1 MNAINEF
8 FVSAGFMP
16 SGYCFYW
23 SPILLWAYVISDMVI
38 ALACYAIAV
47 VLWIF
52 MRRRTALSF
61 SWPILTFAFFVF
73 ACGTTHLTSVLN
85 IWQPDYWLDACLK
98 AVTAMTS
105 LATVALV
112 WPMTPKAFAPSGPNQ
127 PERANNDMLRE
138 VAALRNAEEQLQ
150 ALNRELED
158 RVAQHTAALEGVAD
172 ALRRKSAELE
182 HVLQSLRDD
191 EARTRLVV
199 DTALD
204 AVITMNADGVVV
216 GWNLQAA
223 AIFGWQ
229 TDDAVGRVIS
239 ELIILPCLWEP
250 HAVGLR
256 RYLQTGEETILHRRL
271 ELTALHR
278 DGHEIPVEL
287 TITPIHIGERQYF
300 SGFLRDITARKE
312 TERALHDSEKRF
324 RATFQQ
330 AAVGI
335 AHVGPDG
342 RWLRVN
348 EKLCDIVGYTREEL
362 LSLTFQDIT
371 HPDDLGADLAQVH
384 QVLDGQVDTYTMEKR
399 YLRRNGSEVW
409 IALTVSLVRDDAGTP
424 DYFISVVEDIQRR
437 KVAEE
442 ELRQRTEELARSN
455 QDLEYFA
462 YVASHDLQEPLRAVS
477 GSLQLLK
484 RRYEGKLDARADEFI
499 GHAVDGAVR
508 MAALI
513 GDLLAYSRVGRRED
527 PRRLTECDEALDS
540 ALKNLSVA
548 IRETGAQV
556 TRGSLPAVLAI
567 SAQLPLLFQN
577 LVGNAIKFRR
587 KDVPVQI
594 YVGAEARDDVWVF
607 RVADNGIG
615 IESQY
620 FERIFL
626 VFQRLQTRR
635 DYPGTGIG
643 LALCKRIVERHGG
656 HIWVESEP
664 GKGSTFL
671 FTLPRGPE

>member
-1 MNAINEF
+1 MREKHPGRGGASGKKEGAMNAINEF

-16 SGYCFYW
+16 RGYGFPS
-23 SPILLWAYVISDMVI
+23 SPIQLWVDAISDVVI
-38 ALACYAIAV
+38 TLSCYAIAV

-52 MRRRTALSF
+52 ARRRTALSF
-61 SWPILTFAFFVF
+61 SRPLLMSAFFVF
-73 ACGTTHLTSVLN
+73 ADGTTHLTSVLN
-85 IWQPDYWLDACLK
+85 IWQPDYWLATCVK
-98 AVTAMTS
+98 AVTAIAS

-112 WPMTPKAFAPSGPNQ
+112 WPVTPKALALPGANQ
-127 PERANNDMLRE
+127 PQRANDDTLRE
-138 VAALRNAEEQLQ
+138 VAAP
-150 ALNRELED
+150 
-158 RVAQHTAALEGVAD
+158 
-172 ALRRKSAELE
+172 RKATE
-182 HVLQSLRDD
+182 HL
-191 EARTRLVV
+191 
-199 DTALD
+199 
-204 AVITMNADGVVV
+204 
-216 GWNLQAA
+216 
-223 AIFGWQ
+223 
-229 TDDAVGRVIS
+229 
-239 ELIILPCLWEP
+239 
-250 HAVGLR
+250 HA
-256 RYLQTGEETILHRRL
+256 
-271 ELTALHR
+271 
-278 DGHEIPVEL
+278 L
-287 TITPIHIGERQYF
+287 TITPIQIVESQYF
-300 SGFLRDITARKE
+300 SGFLRDIAARNE
-312 TERALHDSEKRF
+312 TERALRDSEKRF

-335 AHVGPDG
+335 AHVAPDG

-371 HPDDLGADLAQVH
+371 HPDDLGADLAQVR
-384 QVLDGQVDTYTMEKR
+384 QVLDGQIDTYTMEKR
-399 YLRRNGSEVW
+399 YLRKGGSEVW

-442 ELRQRTEELARSN
+442 ELRERTAELARSN
-455 QDLEYFA
+455 QDLEQFA
-462 YVASHDLQEPLRAVS
+462 YIASHDLQEPLRAVS

-484 RRYEGKLDARADEFI
+484 RRYEGKLDPRADEFI

-508 MAALI
+508 MSALI

-527 PRRLTECDEALDS
+527 PRQLTECDEALSS

-548 IRETGAQV
+548 VRETGAQV
-556 TRGSLPAVLAI
+556 TRGSLPTVLAN
-567 SAQLPLLFQN
+567 STQLTLLFQN

-587 KDVPVQI
+587 QDVPVQI
-594 YVGAEARDDVWVF
+594 HVGAEARDDAWVF

-615 IESQY
+615 IEPQY

-626 VFQRLQTRR
+626 VFQRLHTRQ

-643 LALCKRIVERHGG
+643 LALCKRIVERHCG

-671 FTLPRGPE
+671 FTLPRDPV